1 MGVIFQDLAGENR
14 KIHILRLISVL
25 IKSLTFE
32 QTPTHSAWISYVP
45 HVAQTEYSTED
56 NAPSIINILQC
67 SRTNKFTFVNPL
79 SKRY

>member
-56 NAPSIINILQC
+56 NAPSILDILQC
-67 SRTNKFTFVNPL
+67 SWTNKFTIINQL